1 MSTSG
6 IVRNFF
12 DVISLINLNQELHN
26 QIDTL
31 IEHLENLKHEKET
44 QVTELSYHV
53 VVNILA
59 KAKDT
64 RDNLLLE
71 KQTEISEL
79 KSNLDALQSEIKD
92 LSILDHGEQRKLKD
106 KDDDIKS
113 SNKIDEDQKV
123 IKLNKEMTVMRT
135 KYKDEKDAL
144 TK

>member
-1 MSTSG
+1 M
-6 IVRNFF
+6 
-12 DVISLINLNQELHN
+12 
-26 QIDTL
+26 
-31 IEHLENLKHEKET
+31 
-44 QVTELSYHV
+44 TELSYHV